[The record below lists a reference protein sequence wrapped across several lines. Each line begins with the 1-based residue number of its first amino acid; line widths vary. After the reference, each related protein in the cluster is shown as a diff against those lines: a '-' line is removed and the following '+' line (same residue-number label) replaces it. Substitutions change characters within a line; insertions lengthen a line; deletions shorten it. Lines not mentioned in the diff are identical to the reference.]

1 MVTSGGTGTSAG
13 SIYWYIGPKSIWQPI
28 ILSQMIIPLKEAY
41 DKEPSAKN
49 CLSTDAVSREFGVD
63 RKGNVRGMG
72 AGVSKTLYHTTAFM
86 KARQINSRGH
96 DQISSSSYQQEIGTL
111 APAPSSF
118 RLCFLRNFRRK
129 AVACAYVDRAKAPND
144 DDYDCM
150 INEIMDSNAM
160 LCDRD
165 GVLGDVSKGAMI
177 KWPKS
182 FVTVVGEP
190 MI

>member
-1 MVTSGGTGTSAG
+1 MCGKRSKKKKA
-13 SIYWYIGPKSIWQPI
+13 
-28 ILSQMIIPLKEAY
+28 LKAQ
-41 DKEPSAKN
+41 
-49 CLSTDAVSREFGVD
+49 LDAE
-63 RKGNVRGMG
+63 
-72 AGVSKTLYHTTAFM
+72 
-86 KARQINSRGH
+86 RQKNSRGH
-96 DQISSSSYQQEIGTL
+96 DRIFSISYQQGTL

-118 RLCFLRNFRRK
+118 RLCFLRYFRRK

-177 KWPKS
+177 RWPKAY
-182 FVTVVGEP
+182 VTDVGEP
-190 MI
+190 LN